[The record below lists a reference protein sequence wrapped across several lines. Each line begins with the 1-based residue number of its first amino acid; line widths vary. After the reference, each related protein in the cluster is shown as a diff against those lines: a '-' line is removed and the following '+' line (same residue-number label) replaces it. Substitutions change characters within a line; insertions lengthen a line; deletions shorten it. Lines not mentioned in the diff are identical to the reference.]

1 MSIESTLVPR
11 RHIERG
17 VYTWAALAAV
27 IVVFAGFARSY
38 YLKGIFGTPALTG
51 LVHVHGI
58 VMTLWFTLFQ
68 REIPEQ
74 MQSRVSSY
82 DVLGS
87 FVLMPIG
94 FAIVGPLS
102 DAIGV
107 TETLWL
113 SFGVMLTT
121 WALILSLPSVWALKA
136 SAADHPTAPTLT

>member
-1 MSIESTLVPR
+1 
-11 RHIERG
+11 
-17 VYTWAALAAV
+17 
-27 IVVFAGFARSY
+27 
-38 YLKGIFGTPALTG
+38 
-51 LVHVHGI
+51 
-58 VMTLWFTLFQ
+58 
-68 REIPEQ
+68 

-113 SFGVMLTT
+113 SLGVMLTT
-121 WALILSLPSVWALKA
+121 WALILSLPSVWAIRA
-136 SAADHPTAPTLT
+136 PAADRTPTPTMPA